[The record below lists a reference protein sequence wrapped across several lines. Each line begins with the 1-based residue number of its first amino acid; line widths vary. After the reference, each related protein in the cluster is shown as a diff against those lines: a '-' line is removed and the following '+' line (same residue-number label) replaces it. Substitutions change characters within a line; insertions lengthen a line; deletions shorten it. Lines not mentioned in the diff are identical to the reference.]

1 MSPAAARSRAGKAR
15 FGPAGCARDTGS
27 ASLWV
32 LAGGLLVLVLALAV
46 GLRATAVVARHRA
59 EAAADLAALAAA
71 QGIGVD
77 DTTATMC
84 RRAARIAAANGARLQ
99 TCTVRLDPSARS
111 GTVQVTTAVLVRIAG
126 VGSRQSVAR
135 AEAQRDPG

>member
-1 MSPAAARSRAGKAR
+1 M
-15 FGPAGCARDTGS
+15 
-27 ASLWV
+27 
-32 LAGGLLVLVLALAV
+32 LVLALAV

-77 DTTATMC
+77 DTTVTMC
-84 RRAARIAAANGARLQ
+84 RRAARIAAVNGARLQ
-99 TCTVRLDPSARS
+99 TCTVRLNPSARA
-111 GTVQVTTAVLVRIAG
+111 GTVQVTAAVLVRIAG
-126 VGSRQSVAR
+126 IGSRQALAR